1 MIFWL
6 DNKDNHNGAPNENY
20 GRELLELFSMG
31 IGAYTEDDV
40 KACAR
45 AFTGWTIANAD
56 YMSQR
61 ASRDSIWPHGRLDW
75 QFLYLPEDH
84 DDTDKTFLGNTGRFN
99 GEDIIDIIIQQPATA
114 WFIAS
119 KLYAFFVADA
129 PDETAIQVL
138 ADEFQ
143 RSGGDIR
150 QVMSTLF
157 LSDFFQGQQARLA
170 RVKSPA
176 ELVAGTA
183 RLAGSHQFPDWS
195 TVNLAMDANF
205 MGQEILNPPT
215 VEGWHTGAEWID
227 TGNLVERINSAAM
240 EIGDVGQPGVR
251 GVIDRI
257 RSQGEVCSVEKL
269 VDLCLESMG
278 QFEVSKITRQG
289 LLDYAQKRGAL
300 HFDRQDQVA
309 CSEQR
314 VGEMLQL
321 IVATREYQLA

>member
-1 MIFWL
+1 
-6 DNKDNHNGAPNENY
+6 
-20 GRELLELFSMG
+20 
-31 IGAYTEDDV
+31 
-40 KACAR
+40 
-45 AFTGWTIANAD
+45 
-56 YMSQR
+56 
-61 ASRDSIWPHGRLDW
+61 
-75 QFLYLPEDH
+75 
-84 DDTDKTFLGNTGRFN
+84 
-99 GEDIIDIIIQQPATA
+99 
-114 WFIAS
+114 
-119 KLYAFFVADA
+119 
-129 PDETAIQVL
+129 VL

-150 QVMSTLF
+150 QVMRTLF